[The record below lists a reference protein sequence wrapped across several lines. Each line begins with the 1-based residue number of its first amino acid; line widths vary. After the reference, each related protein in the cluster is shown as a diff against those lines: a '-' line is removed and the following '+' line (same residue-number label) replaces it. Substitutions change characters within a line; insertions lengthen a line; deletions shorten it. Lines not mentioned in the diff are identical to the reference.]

1 MTFGAIGFLQPWIL
15 TALIALPVIWWLL
28 RFTPPRPLQIA
39 FPPIRLLLGLRSEHE
54 TPSRSPWWLTA
65 LRMLI
70 AALIILALAGP
81 ILNPDRQAA
90 AGKGDLLIVI
100 DNGWT
105 AASRWERRQDMVSTL
120 VGNAERNGQAVSIV
134 ATAGGGRAL
143 NVEPLSPAKAQERA
157 SSLQPMPYA
166 GDRQILAEALNR
178 ALPDAS
184 RYDVVWLSDGVAD
197 DGAAALARTL
207 ARLSGSGSFSMVMDE
222 RGDEPLGLA
231 GKSGVQAGLVV
242 RVLSPGGAPRVG
254 TVAALSGRG
263 ARLAEADFALADG
276 EQSAEIGIDLPL
288 ELRNQVTRVE
298 IDRQPAAG
306 AVSLL
311 DARSLWQRFGI
322 ISGEAGETAQPLLSP
337 THYLERALA
346 PHGEVMVTS
355 TGNIERASEALLERK
370 PSVLILANIGHLI
383 GAAETRLT
391 EWVEKGGMLLRF
403 AGPRLEKGGDAL
415 LPVPLREGGRT
426 IGGALSWREPQSL
439 APFEETSPYYG
450 LEIPGDVLV
459 NRQVLADPAAE
470 RSATAQIWAR
480 LRDGTPLVTAAKLGE
495 GWLVLFHATANSD
508 WSNLPISGLFV
519 EMLKRTAEL
528 SNVSGSAAGTEGGA
542 ASNENIIDS
551 STRTAFLTP
560 WQTLDGFGRLGPP
573 PVTANALPA
582 ADPDG
587 IWPSAS
593 HPPGFYGQPGRTR
606 ALNVMQPES
615 VLTPL
620 NPAELGAVRLGYQTR
635 KPVPLMPW
643 LLLAAFGFFAVD
655 AIVTLAMMSGGL
667 FQRRARRAARAA
679 ASLALIAVSGALLL
693 SGAGPAAAQDAS
705 PADDEF
711 ALSASLKTRLA
722 YVVTGDPAT
731 DEVSE
736 RGLAGLS
743 RVLALRTAIEP
754 GEPMGVNVEQDELV
768 FFPLLYWPVRPDAQP
783 LPDASLAKIDAY
795 MKQGGM
801 VIFDT
806 KDVQM
811 PMSYG
816 AAGQSPALVNLI
828 GRLDTPRLE
837 PVPDGHVL
845 TKSFYLLNGFPG
857 RWDGGTLWVEA
868 RGPDNGDSERR
879 ALKADGVSA
888 ILITSNDLA
897 GAWALD
903 ADGRPLHAA
912 VPGGEVQ
919 REMAFRTGVN
929 IVMYALTGNYK
940 ADQVHVP
947 ALLERL
953 GQ

>member
-1 MTFGAIGFLQPWIL
+1 
-15 TALIALPVIWWLL
+15 
-28 RFTPPRPLQIA
+28 
-39 FPPIRLLLGLRSEHE
+39 
-54 TPSRSPWWLTA
+54 
-65 LRMLI
+65 
-70 AALIILALAGP
+70 
-81 ILNPDRQAA
+81 
-90 AGKGDLLIVI
+90 
-100 DNGWT
+100 
-105 AASRWERRQDMVSTL
+105 
-120 VGNAERNGQAVSIV
+120 
-134 ATAGGGRAL
+134 
-143 NVEPLSPAKAQERA
+143 
-157 SSLQPMPYA
+157 
-166 GDRQILAEALNR
+166 
-178 ALPDAS
+178 
-184 RYDVVWLSDGVAD
+184 
-197 DGAAALARTL
+197 
-207 ARLSGSGSFSMVMDE
+207 
-222 RGDEPLGLA
+222 
-231 GKSGVQAGLVV
+231 
-242 RVLSPGGAPRVG
+242 
-254 TVAALSGRG
+254 
-263 ARLAEADFALADG
+263 
-276 EQSAEIGIDLPL
+276 
-288 ELRNQVTRVE
+288 
-298 IDRQPAAG
+298 
-306 AVSLL
+306 
-311 DARSLWQRFGI
+311 
-322 ISGEAGETAQPLLSP
+322 
-337 THYLERALA
+337 
-346 PHGEVMVTS
+346 
-355 TGNIERASEALLERK
+355 
-370 PSVLILANIGHLI
+370 
-383 GAAETRLT
+383 
-391 EWVEKGGMLLRF
+391 
-403 AGPRLEKGGDAL
+403 
-415 LPVPLREGGRT
+415 
-426 IGGALSWREPQSL
+426 
-439 APFEETSPYYG
+439 
-450 LEIPGDVLV
+450 
-459 NRQVLADPAAE
+459 
-470 RSATAQIWAR
+470 
-480 LRDGTPLVTAAKLGE
+480 
-495 GWLVLFHATANSD
+495 
-508 WSNLPISGLFV
+508 
-519 EMLKRTAEL
+519 
-528 SNVSGSAAGTEGGA
+528 
-542 ASNENIIDS
+542 
-551 STRTAFLTP
+551 
-560 WQTLDGFGRLGPP
+560 
-573 PVTANALPA
+573 
-582 ADPDG
+582 
-587 IWPSAS
+587 
-593 HPPGFYGQPGRTR
+593 
-606 ALNVMQPES
+606 
-615 VLTPL
+615 
-620 NPAELGAVRLGYQTR
+620 LGYQTR

-783 LPDASLAKIDAY
+783 LPDASLARIDAY